1 MVLEQI
7 GVQTEFLD
15 GIIGISVVVG
25 LFYVAL
31 RIQETRYG
39 PENTISTDK
48 KKLQSEEKD
57 EKSHL
62 RNIGSTL
69 KEWGEEGVD
78 TIKKHMG
85 TPQKKWS
92 RAEETLQSIVEEVEN
107 EATISGLDNIDLS
120 PTKKELNRVR
130 NDVKH
135 VLERKVESKNT
146 LSDQEEKIETLEKEI
161 QKEVQDLKNEK
172 KTLNDLELNEA
183 EKAKEEADHD
193 QKKAREDENIV
204 EEIKAE
210 IEQIDTIRKDLN
222 DLYTVVDDIREKY
235 ETIEEETKL
244 FLSVGK
250 KVRKRI
256 DNVNDDMTK
265 NDIERLR
272 NVLEDIKESK
282 SVLQNITD
290 TYTEMKEMRNNVRQ
304 EFTDLQN
311 YIQESITLLDD
322 IQDEVKT

>member
-15 GIIGISVVVG
+15 GIIELGVVV
-25 LFYVAL
+25 LILYVVL
-31 RIQETRYG
+31 RIQESRYS
-39 PENTISTDK
+39 PENTISTDR
-48 KKLQSEEKD
+48 KKLRGEEKD

-69 KEWGEEGVD
+69 KEWSKEGVD

-92 RAEETLQSIVEEVEN
+92 RAEEILQSIVEEVEN
-107 EATISGLDNIDLS
+107 EATIGGLDNIDLS

-146 LSDQEEKIETLEKEI
+146 LSDQEKKIETLEKEI
-161 QKEVQDLKNEK
+161 QKEVQGLEKEK

-210 IEQIDTIRKDLN
+210 IEQIDTIRKDLK

-250 KVRKRI
+250 DVRKRI

-272 NVLEDIKESK
+272 NALEDIKESK

-322 IQDEVKT
+322 IQDEVQT